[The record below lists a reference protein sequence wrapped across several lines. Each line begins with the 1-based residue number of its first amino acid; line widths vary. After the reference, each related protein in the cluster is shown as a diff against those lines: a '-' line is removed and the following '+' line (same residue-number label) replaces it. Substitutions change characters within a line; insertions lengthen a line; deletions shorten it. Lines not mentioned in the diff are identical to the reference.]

1 METKNI
7 TAKILDDAKKNAEEI
22 VSEAEAKLKS
32 ILENAREEAREIG
45 EKLEKETEELVRKE
59 TARILSLAEMEEKKK
74 ILQEKI
80 KILEETF
87 HQALDHFQAKSE
99 KEYERIMRGLL
110 IKSVNHGDEE
120 VVVAKSDSDK
130 LDQKFLDSVN
140 EELRKVGKAGDLELA
155 MKPGD
160 FNSGLLLRKNR
171 VETWCSFEVLLEIL
185 RDDLEIE
192 IAKLLFQSGDE

>member
-22 VSEAEAKLKS
+22 VFEAEGKLKS
-32 ILENAREEAREIG
+32 ILENAREEARGIG

-110 IKSVNHGDEE
+110 MKSVNHGDEE
-120 VVVAKSDSDK
+120 YV
-130 LDQKFLDSVN
+130 
-140 EELRKVGKAGDLELA
+140 
-155 MKPGD
+155 
-160 FNSGLLLRKNR
+160 
-171 VETWCSFEVLLEIL
+171 
-185 RDDLEIE
+185 RDDVHINTAESWF
-192 IAKLLFQSGDE
+192 ALLKRGVHGTFHHVSSKHLDRYVDESVFRWDRRKGKDGERAVAAIKATEGKRLYYSEPIGLTSK